1 MAEIAPGRTAPR
13 QASEPNHQTV
23 LDPAPEPPARAT
35 KVRRDELLSVAAR
48 LFCEKGYLSATM
60 DDIANA
66 LNVTK
71 PALYYYIKTKHEL
84 LYEICEAAINELID
98 GVRKIDTEPGEA
110 VVKLRALITWH
121 VTMFSRSGD
130 IINVY
135 LADEGALPAEQRE
148 YIRSL
153 SREYEAIYR
162 NLIDKAIAEGAF
174 RDLNVP
180 MTVRAISG
188 MCNWLSSWYRPDG
201 QMSSDDIADIFL
213 DIIINGCANR
223 DTA

>member
-1 MAEIAPGRTAPR
+1 MAAMAATNDEPTPATR
-13 QASEPNHQTV
+13 AS
-23 LDPAPEPPARAT
+23 
-35 KVRRDELLSVAAR
+35 KVRREELLSVAAR
-48 LFCEKGYLSATM
+48 LFCEKGYLSTTM
-60 DDIANA
+60 DDIADA
-66 LNVTK
+66 LSVTK

-98 GVRKIDTEPGEA
+98 GVRKIDSEPGEA
-110 VVKLRALITWH
+110 VVKLRALIHWH

-135 LADEGALPAEQRE
+135 LADEGALPHEQRA

-153 SREYEAIYR
+153 SREYESIYR
-162 NLIDKAIAEGAF
+162 NLIENAIAEGAF
-174 RDLNVP
+174 RELNVP

-201 QMSSDDIADIFL
+201 QMSSDEIADIFL
-213 DIIINGCANR
+213 DIIMNGCAK
-223 DTA
+223 A